1 MDRLIQK
8 SRCLD
13 AMYYSQVVDRC
24 RLINMRRT
32 IFAGQRAFSKLPTPL
47 DEPKSSFGLGTA
59 VLVGGLFATGYFVG
73 TSIGLVPTD
82 QIFPRKRSDVNLDV
96 RSKVIF
102 DIGINGKDAGRVVIG
117 LYDDVQPKTVA
128 NFIAL
133 CTGEKSSPAQ
143 GRLHYE
149 NSPFHRIIP
158 NFMIQGGDITNGD
171 GTGGMSIYGR
181 RFPDEDLSIPHGGP
195 GTLSMANAG
204 PNTNGSQFFICTA
217 ETPWLDGKHT
227 VFGKVLDGM
236 DVVEKISSYGSSPS
250 GRPSA
255 DVRIK
260 RCGRLSDDAATAEAD
275 NSSTSGNDA
284 PTAITSRSDDKVELQ
299 ERLDSLREVEAQ
311 FKAKKDAIDATLYA
325 QMLADIAAEKKRVK
339 SILKKGA

>member
-1 MDRLIQK
+1 
-8 SRCLD
+8 
-13 AMYYSQVVDRC
+13 
-24 RLINMRRT
+24 MRRT

-82 QIFPRKRSDVNLDV
+82 QIFPRKRSDVKLDV